1 MINLNYIGGDYG
13 GWFISPDLVPQGS
26 TVISAGI
33 GEDITF
39 DQHLINLKS
48 CSIVGIDP
56 TPKSHD
62 FIDRQSVEGFHLIKK
77 ALIGSSEKEIKI
89 FKQKNPEYVSESIV
103 ASNQNSSEEFHICPC
118 ITIDELLSSYPNTSV
133 IKMDIEGAEYDVIS
147 NLKELRVPQ
156 LCIEFHH
163 FCTHF
168 TEEDTLKCLEKL
180 RELGYTMQ
188 YTHNGKEYTF
198 VRYDQDAQ

>member
-62 FIDRQSVEGFHLIKK
+62 FIDRQSVEGFHLIK
-77 ALIGSSEKEIKI
+77 
-89 FKQKNPEYVSESIV
+89 
-103 ASNQNSSEEFHICPC
+103 
-118 ITIDELLSSYPNTSV
+118 
-133 IKMDIEGAEYDVIS
+133 
-147 NLKELRVPQ
+147 
-156 LCIEFHH
+156 
-163 FCTHF
+163 
-168 TEEDTLKCLEKL
+168 
-180 RELGYTMQ
+180 
-188 YTHNGKEYTF
+188 
-198 VRYDQDAQ
+198 